1 MTPKIFKKS
10 ISYMAII
17 IFVILFVVSAFA
29 DSSNSIKIAKD
40 NELEHGQIKKRYK
53 HHNGPPDHA
62 PAHGYRAKYQYRYYP
77 RCSVYRDAAREVYF
91 YLKGENWEVGLS
103 LPSHLI
109 NDLGEYVSLDFGHY
123 GGEEFIILPRGK
135 IDKENVFNQC
145 EHIRK
150 AVEKF
155 EFCHAEA
162 CLRLTISIGF
172 HLSRPDNGKVESL
185 LNGLIYKADHA
196 LYLSKEK
203 GKNRTQTLL

>member
-123 GGEEFIILPRGK
+123 
-135 IDKENVFNQC
+135 
-145 EHIRK
+145 
-150 AVEKF
+150 
-155 EFCHAEA
+155 
-162 CLRLTISIGF
+162 
-172 HLSRPDNGKVESL
+172 
-185 LNGLIYKADHA
+185 
-196 LYLSKEK
+196 
-203 GKNRTQTLL
+203 

>member
-1 MTPKIFKKS
+1 
-10 ISYMAII
+10 MAII

-91 YLKGENWEVGLS
+91 YLKGKNWEVGLS

-172 HLSRPDNGKVESL
+172 HLDRPNNSAVKSILKD
-185 LNGLIYKADHA
+185 LIDKADKA
-196 LYLSKEK
+196 LYLAKEK
-203 GKNRTQTLL
+203 GKNRIEMPL